1 MKMKMNG
8 REGSLPYQ
16 PKGKTLGAIAGNDA
30 TIAKHRKP
38 DASAA
43 AAGAK
48 DLRAQIQA
56 FAASQLKLTKAQ
68 RALVVSLDEDELR
81 GLTCELAG
89 EMGIPKLPAA
99 RLVAKVQGLGLRPSG
114 TGAGAAAQ
122 PIASL
127 PQEA

>member
-1 MKMKMNG
+1 MISLDLS
-8 REGSLPYQ
+8 SLP
-16 PKGKTLGAIAGNDA
+16 GEGL
-30 TIAKHRKP
+30 H
-38 DASAA
+38 
-43 AAGAK
+43 
-48 DLRAQIQA
+48 L
-56 FAASQLKLTKAQ
+56 
-68 RALVVSLDEDELR
+68 LDEDELR

-99 RLVAKVQGLGLRPSG
+99 RLVAKVQGLGLRPSE